1 MEVNIRSV
9 PVLWSYSYL
18 FKSADCFPVFELM
31 LALIGKR
38 LPDSFFSLKDVGTHP
53 WTLFLSIAAS
63 NMFSYF
69 AFVRN
74 TFVRANLSSN

>member
-38 LPDSFFSLKDVGTHP
+38 LPDVFF
-53 WTLFLSIAAS
+53 
-63 NMFSYF
+63 
-69 AFVRN
+69 FVERCWDPSMDLV
-74 TFVRANLSSN
+74 FIYRRV